1 MSLISWIV
9 RHKTSQSLT
18 SPKRS
23 ITMNI
28 KRRNTQQTKIV
39 ISIDM
44 KTTSSGYLTHETA
57 SNMEYMLGYHE
68 IDFDTITEIIEEAS
82 AVAAHNIPTLNDP
95 THIDFDIIVK
105 INDLNPDALRRIDL
119 DVYITELRDNRRET
133 IPSERNDICPICWE
147 EFGTELDIN
156 SLSCNHTYH
165 HHCIS
170 NWVEKTLTCPYC
182 RALLA

>member
-57 SNMEYMLGYHE
+57 SNMEFMLGYHE

-82 AVAAHNIPTLNDP
+82 AVAARNIPTLNNP
-95 THIDFDIIVK
+95 TNIDFDIIVK
-105 INDLNPDALRRIDL
+105 INDLNPDAIRRIDL
-119 DVYITELRDNRRET
+119 DVYLIELRDNRRDT

-156 SLSCNHTYH
+156 SLSCYHTYH

-182 RALLA
+182 RAVLA

>member
-1 MSLISWIV
+1 
-9 RHKTSQSLT
+9 
-18 SPKRS
+18 
-23 ITMNI
+23 MNI

-57 SNMEYMLGYHE
+57 RNMEYMLGYHE
-68 IDFDTITEIIEEAS
+68 IDFDSITEIIEEAS
-82 AVAAHNIPTLNDP
+82 DVAARNIPTLNDP
-95 THIDFDIIVK
+95 TNIDF
-105 INDLNPDALRRIDL
+105 
-119 DVYITELRDNRRET
+119 LRDNRRET
-133 IPSERNDICPICWE
+133 IPSERDDICPICWE

-170 NWVEKTLTCPYC
+170 NCVEKTLTCPYC